1 MKQYQKH
8 CEKMVVDR
16 EKKDTEW
23 SKDYRKRKQNSSMLS
38 KEQSG
43 VKRISLLQKD
53 DLETCKDFTL
63 FSVIYISN

>member
-1 MKQYQKH
+1 
-8 CEKMVVDR
+8 MVVDR

-53 DLETCKDFTL
+53 DLETWKDFTL

>member
-43 VKRISLLQKD
+43 VKRISLPQKD
-53 DLETCKDFTL
+53 DLETWKDFTL

>member
-53 DLETCKDFTL
+53 DLETWKDFTL

>member
-1 MKQYQKH
+1 
-8 CEKMVVDR
+8 MVDK

-53 DLETCKDFTL
+53 DLETWKDFTL

>member
-43 VKRISLLQKD
+43 VKRISLRQKD
-53 DLETCKDFTL
+53 DLETWKDFTL